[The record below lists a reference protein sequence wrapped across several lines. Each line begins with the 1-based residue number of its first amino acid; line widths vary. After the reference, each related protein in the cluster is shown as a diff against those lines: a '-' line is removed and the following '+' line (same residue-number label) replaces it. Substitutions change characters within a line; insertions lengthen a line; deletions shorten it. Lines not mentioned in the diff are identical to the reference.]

1 MANYLLVYNGG
12 GGMPATDAERKAILD
27 DWTNWFT
34 KLGPAV
40 VDGGN
45 PTSPVAKSIASNGT
59 VSAVPAAQMVSGYS
73 ILKADSLDAAVALAK
88 SCPVLKYNGGIS
100 VFETFNAM

>member
-1 MANYLLVYNGG
+1 MANYLLVYSGG
-12 GGMPATDAERKAILD
+12 SGMAATDAERKAILD

-45 PTSPVAKSIASNGT
+45 PTSPVGKTVASNGKVRT
-59 VSAVPAAQMVSGYS
+59 VAPEAMITGYS
-73 ILKADSLDAAVALAK
+73 IVKADSLDAAVEMAK
-88 SCPVLKYNGGIS
+88 SCPVLKSQGEIS